1 MAWIEINSTVNS
13 LYTPHVSATSA
24 SSGRSSS
31 IITFRASEDYLP
43 DYKIDTTFRVYFT
56 YTHSVSPGCYFN
68 VSLYCDGRV
77 ASTTIYMSSSAGRG
91 SGYVEIPAG
100 TVFENTNHESSICL
114 SVYCHAP
121 TQYESCTASVTVT
134 SYSTSSVRMYANQ
147 LSPPENN
154 KIATQKEVRSFGYTG
169 GPYSSNLVSAGKCST
184 HSWLNDGPE
193 SNITVP
199 IVSISYTIV
208 NKRNFSIY
216 LDYYDNTL
224 WFCFGVV
231 PLANAHDIISSY
243 NIPAGNIRLTLQ
255 PNQTIGIYTSLQ
267 SEIYVFK
274 SYTSY
279 VTIYENSHNSF
290 TLGLGDVIIHHDYGF
305 PLQYTYIR
313 PVSSTTVLDPE
324 RTEYNLSSYGYI
336 NNDTTADYN
345 YLVMAIRIHLYDT
358 YGTEEL
364 FGYLTTEIGN
374 TTQLSYSTT
383 LTLSKGNK
391 LVKYGNV
398 TQPSITITFTVT
410 ENVAIFGTAHNR
422 CRIYFSP
429 GAKYD
434 NGFTSYGTLKGE
446 CDYGGAI
453 QGTEVQH
460 FTLKGLTPTEAFI
473 YGTYRD
479 TQAGYTENPGYYI
492 ICTGYGDGNQNTTMK
507 ASATS
512 SYTNYIASYSGR
524 SRHSF
529 ACIQDYCW
537 AFRQIRYIKVT
548 VG

>member
-1 MAWIEINSTVNS
+1 MAWIQINSTVNS
-13 LYTPHVSATSA
+13 SYTPHVSATSA
-24 SSGRSSS
+24 SSGSSS
-31 IITFRASEDYLP
+31 GIITFRASEDYLP

-100 TVFENTNHESSICL
+100 TVFENRNHESSICL
-114 SVYCHAP
+114 GVYCHAP

-169 GPYSSNLVSAGKCST
+169 HPYSSNLVSVGKCST
-184 HSWLNDGPE
+184 YNWINDGPE
-193 SNITVP
+193 SYITEPTVNIP
-199 IVSISYTIV
+199 YTII
-208 NKRNFSIY
+208 NKHNFSIY
-216 LDYYDNTL
+216 LDCYHDDTV

-231 PLANAHDIISSY
+231 PLANAHNIIGSY

-255 PNQTIGIYTSLQ
+255 PNQIAGTYTMLQ

-279 VTIYENSHNSF
+279 VRINVDDYTSF
-290 TLGLGDVIIHHDYGF
+290 SLGLGTVLCFHDYGF
-305 PLQYTYIR
+305 PLQYNYNI
-313 PVSSTTVLDPE
+313 PHSTTAVLDPA
-324 RTEYNLSSYGYI
+324 RSYNLSCLGYI
-336 NNDTTADYN
+336 NNDNTADYN
-345 YLVMAIRIHLYDT
+345 YLVMAIRIHYVTDGDDDLAA
-358 YGTEEL
+358 
-364 FGYLTTEIGN
+364 YLTTEIGN
-374 TTQLSYSTT
+374 ATQSSYYTT
-383 LTLSKGNK
+383 LTLTKGNK
-391 LVKYGNV
+391 LIKYGNV
-398 TQPSITITFTVT
+398 TQPSIAITFTVT

-434 NGFTSYGTLKGE
+434 EGFTSYGTLKGE

-453 QGTEVQH
+453 QGTKVQH
-460 FTLKGLTPTEAFI
+460 FTLKGLTPTEAFN
-473 YGTYRD
+473 YGTYRN
-479 TQAGYTENPGYYI
+479 TQAGYAENPGYYI
-492 ICTGYGDGNQNTTMK
+492 ISTGYGDGNQNTTMK

>member
-1 MAWIEINSTVNS
+1 MAWIEIASTVNS
-13 LYTPHVSATSA
+13 SYTPHVSATSA
-24 SSGRSSS
+24 SSGGSSS

-43 DYKIDTTFRVYFT
+43 DYKIDTTFRAYFT

-121 TQYESCTASVTVT
+121 TQYESCSASVTVT

-169 GPYSSNLVSAGKCST
+169 APYSSNLVSAGKCST
-184 HSWLNDGPE
+184 YSWLNNGQE
-193 SNITVP
+193 SDIAVPVVNIP
-199 IVSISYTIV
+199 YTII

-216 LDYYDNTL
+216 LDSYHEDTL

-231 PLANAHDIISSY
+231 PLANAHNIIGNY

-255 PNQTIGIYTSLQ
+255 PNHLTGTYTVLQ

-279 VTIYENSHNSF
+279 VRINVDDYTSSS
-290 TLGLGDVIIHHDYGF
+290 LGLGTVLCFHDYGF
-305 PLQYTYIR
+305 PLQYNYNI
-313 PVSSTTVLDPE
+313 PHSTTAVLDPA
-324 RTEYNLSSYGYI
+324 RSYNLSCLGYI
-336 NNDTTADYN
+336 NNDNTADYN
-345 YLVMAIRIHLYDT
+345 FLVMAIKIRLYNAD
-358 YGTEEL
+358 GPDEL
-364 FGYLTTEIGN
+364 FAYLTTEIGN
-374 TTQLSYSTT
+374 TTQSSYSTSLT
-383 LTLSKGNK
+383 LTKGNK
-391 LVKYGNV
+391 LIKYGNV
-398 TQPSITITFTVT
+398 TQPSITITFTVE
-410 ENVAIFGTAHNR
+410 ENIFVVGTAHNR

-429 GAKYD
+429 GSKYD

-453 QGTEVQH
+453 QGTKVQH

-473 YGTYRD
+473 YGTYGD
-479 TQAGYTENPGYYI
+479 TQAGYAENPGYYI
-492 ICTGYGDGNQNTTMK
+492 ISTGYGDGNQNTTMK